1 MISCN
6 QNIFHEIINSFY
18 LTKMITK
25 APLWHRDCKKTVIL
39 SVFLYYPLLWNH
51 FKSLIRSDC
60 SFLNF
65 VILQQNDPYAYRH
78 HNCIT

>member
-25 APLWHRDCKKTVIL
+25 APIWHRDCKQTVIL
-39 SVFLYYPLLWNH
+39 SFFYKICAVMESFQ
-51 FKSLIRSDC
+51 ISDP
-60 SFLNF
+60 FRLQFPEFRNF
-65 VILQQNDPYAYRH
+65 AAK
-78 HNCIT
+78 